1 MKHKITSVFLIL
13 SLIIFGTGIV
23 FAKNNYSYTYTP
35 GYRYSASQTD
45 YNDAKEKIL
54 FIIDFSNSM
63 NEPLTVNKTK
73 LEIALDTMYSILPR
87 ISPNTWVG
95 LRVYGHTAGFNP
107 FSSCKSSQLIT
118 PIAKNNTSNIASS
131 LARVR
136 AVGWTPITYSLKQA
150 INNDFAGFNGMKHII
165 LLSDGGENC
174 DESPCKYIVDLMKY
188 RDDIK
193 IDVIAFAISDDDA
206 NNQLKCVS
214 LVTTGKFYTANTASD
229 LADSLENSL
238 DIEKNVSGQVIMKKQ
253 E

>member
-1 MKHKITSVFLIL
+1 MKQKFLGSIILLFILLTS
-13 SLIIFGTGIV
+13 TGIV
-23 FAKNNYSYTYTP
+23 FAKNNFNYSYTP
-35 GYRYSASQTD
+35 GYKYNASQSD
-45 YNDAKEKIL
+45 YNDSKEKIL

-63 NEPLTVNKTK
+63 NEPLTMNKTK
-73 LEIALDTMYSILPR
+73 LEVALDTMYSILPR

-95 LRVYGHTAGFNP
+95 LRVYGHTGGFTP
-107 FSSCKSSQLIT
+107 FASCKSSQLIS
-118 PIAKNNTSNIASS
+118 PIAQNNASNIASQ

-174 DESPCKYIVDLMKY
+174 DESPCQYIVDLMKN

-193 IDVIAFAISDDDA
+193 IDVIAFAISDDEA

-214 LVTTGKFYTANTASD
+214 LVTTGKFYTANTAAD
-229 LADSLENSL
+229 LVNSIENSL
-238 DIEKNVSGQVIMKKQ
+238 QMEKNVSGQVIINGK
-253 E
+253 

>member
-1 MKHKITSVFLIL
+1 MKYKFFSSILIL
-13 SLIIFGTGIV
+13 TLLLGSGIV
-23 FAKNNYSYTYTP
+23 FGKNNFSYSYTP
-35 GYRYSASQTD
+35 GYRYNASQTD
-45 YNDAKEKIL
+45 YNDTREKIL

-73 LEIALDTMYSILPR
+73 LDIALETMYSILPR

-95 LRVYGHTAGFNP
+95 LRVYGHTGGFTP
-107 FSSCKSSQLIT
+107 FASCKSSQLIS
-118 PIAKNNTSNIASS
+118 PIAQNNSNNIASQ

-150 INNDFAGFNGMKHII
+150 INSDFAGFNGTKHII

-174 DESPCKYIVDLMKY
+174 DESPCQYIVELMKN

-193 IDVIAFAISDDDA
+193 IDVIAFAISDNEA

-214 LVTTGKFYTANTASD
+214 LVTSGKFYTANTAAD
-229 LADSLENSL
+229 LVDSLENSL
-238 DIEKNVSGQVIMKKQ
+238 QMEKSVSGQVIISK
-253 E
+253 